1 MSDLAVIVLAAGMGT
16 RMKSAIPKVMHKIGG
31 RSLLGHVLSTA
42 AILSPHRTAVVI
54 GPDMKPVAD
63 EAGRHI
69 PGAIAVEQSER
80 LGTAHAVSMA
90 KAALNGSKGTVLVLY
105 GDCPL
110 VTAESLKML
119 ITASQE
125 PNAGAVLAFEAEVPH
140 GYGRIIRNQDGN
152 VIAIRE
158 ELDATPQER
167 LIKVCNS
174 GIIAIDAE
182 MLWTLLPAIR
192 SNNAKGEFY
201 LTDLIE
207 VGVAAGH
214 RFGLS
219 VCSEAEV
226 AGVNDREQL
235 AALETRFQSS
245 KRTAV
250 MLGGATL
257 IDPHSVYFAADTVVG
272 RDVII
277 EPNVF
282 FGPGVSIADNVHILA
297 NSHIEGARVAAGC
310 RIGPFARLRPGA
322 DVGQSC
328 HIGNFV
334 EIKQA
339 VLGEGAKVNHLT
351 YVGDAS
357 IGARSNIGAGTITC
371 NYDGFDKHK
380 TEIGADVFVGS
391 NTALV
396 APVKVGAGAN
406 IAAGSVITHDIPAD
420 GLAIARGEQV
430 NRDGWAKRYRDIKKA
445 RKAAKAKS

>member
-42 AILSPHRTAVVI
+42 ASLEPSNTAVVV
-54 GPDMKPVAD
+54 GPDMKAVAD
-63 EAGRHI
+63 EARQHI
-69 PGAIAVEQSER
+69 PNAVSVEQGER

-90 KAALNGSKGTVLVLY
+90 KAALNGSRGTVLVLY

-110 VTAESLKML
+110 VTSHSLKTL
-119 ITASQE
+119 IAAAQS
-125 PNAGAVLAFEAEVPH
+125 PAAGAVLAFEAEVPH
-140 GYGRIIRNQDGN
+140 GYGRIIRNQDGH
-152 VIAIRE
+152 VVAIRE

-174 GIIAIDAE
+174 GIIAVDAD
-182 MLWTLLPAIR
+182 MLWASLPSIR
-192 SNNAKGEFY
+192 NSNAKGEFY

-235 AALETRFQSS
+235 AALEARFQSTR
-245 KRTAV
+245 RTAA

-257 IDPHSVYFAADTVVG
+257 IDPHSVYFSADTVLG
-272 RDVII
+272 RDVVI

-282 FGPGVSIADNVHILA
+282 FGPGVIIGDNVHIAA
-297 NSHIEGARVAAGC
+297 NSHIEGAKVGAGS
-310 RIGPFARLRPGA
+310 RIGPFARLRLGA
-322 DVGQSC
+322 DVGPSC

-334 EIKQA
+334 EIKQSQ
-339 VLGEGAKVNHLT
+339 LGEGAKVNHLS
-351 YVGDAS
+351 YVGDS
-357 IGARSNIGAGTITC
+357 TVGARSNVGAGTITC
-371 NYDGFDKHK
+371 NYDGFDKHR

-396 APVKVGAGAN
+396 APVKVGDGAN
-406 IAAGSVITHDIPAD
+406 IAAGSVITQDVPAD